1 MTPPI
6 HFCFLF
12 SILFILS
19 GATSEAEK
27 NDYHIYELIDKAQ
40 SRKYQNMY
48 KLFGL
53 ELGASPDNL
62 YQLFG
67 LKWGAAPEDI
77 SGAFRKISFRI
88 HPDKFRNKSKEESKQ
103 ASELYG
109 LLTSS
114 ADLLRS
120 PEGRSRYNWI
130 VNEAPPWHKSTF
142 YARKFV
148 QITAKH
154 SLSESLLLLLI
165 VFVISDYLMRILYW
179 FVSWLQR
186 CGSRRQVQEFGLK
199 EKKRMMRKMER
210 STSPNFLQ
218 MVDSNFDALS
228 RSQAPLLPF
237 PRPWSI
243 LLISTP
249 ISIAHY
255 IYVFCSTKLKR
266 N

>member
-1 MTPPI
+1 MTPF

-12 SILFILS
+12 SILLILS
-19 GATSEAEK
+19 SAHKEAEK
-27 NDYHIYELIDKAQ
+27 NDYHIYELIEEAQ
-40 SRKYQNMY
+40 ALGHQN
-48 KLFGL
+48 LF
-53 ELGASPDNL
+53 E
-62 YQLFG
+62 LFG
-67 LKWGAAPEDI
+67 LKEKDASPEKVTH
-77 SGAFRKISFRI
+77 AFRRISVLE
-88 HPDKFRNKSKEESKQ
+88 HPDKYRNKPKEEAKRASK
-103 ASELYG
+103 LYG
-109 LLTSS
+109 LLTSA

-120 PEGRSRYNWI
+120 PEGRARYNWI
-130 VNEAPPWHKSTF
+130 VNEAPPWHKSTV
-142 YARKFV
+142 YATRKFV

-154 SLSESLLLLLI
+154 SLKESLLLLLI

-186 CGSRRQVQEFGLK
+186 WGSRRQVQEFGLK

-210 STSPNFLQ
+210 STSPNLLQ
-218 MVDSNFDALS
+218 NVDSNFDALS
-228 RSQAPLLPF
+228 RSQAPLQPF

-255 IYVFCSTKLKR
+255 IFVFCSTKLKR